1 MVTLT
6 IVVIITLIAVMEA
19 QLSQTMGLQENVPE
33 STAGNIT
40 EPEAPQGT
48 SVGVIDNTSAS
59 VNQTLSSSGNITE
72 PEAPQGTSLAVTNDT
87 STVNIPEST
96 AGNIT
101 EPIAPG

>member
-1 MVTLT
+1 MKSVIMVTLT

-48 SVGVIDNTSAS
+48 S
-59 VNQTLSSSGNITE
+59 
-72 PEAPQGTSLAVTNDT
+72 LAVTNDT
-87 STVNIPEST
+87 STVNIPEAT